1 MRIAAVAL
9 LNNLAT
15 PRRARNPIMSKSA
28 SNEVTIFYDVH
39 LACDAAPAIGCGS
52 RAKPLLM
59 DLERQA
65 AIEEAW
71 LNRAGTI
78 VAIVWRDRARMEEVG
93 KPIFER
99 HEVQYAERRK
109 DNHTT
114 ESFRT

>member
-1 MRIAAVAL
+1 
-9 LNNLAT
+9 
-15 PRRARNPIMSKSA
+15 MSKSA
-28 SNEVTIFYDVH
+28 SNEVIIFYDVH

-78 VAIVWRDRARMEEVG
+78 LAIIWAGPAHSAEVAQSV
-93 KPIFER
+93 FE
-99 HEVQYAERRK
+99 K
-109 DNHTT
+109 T
-114 ESFRT
+114 